1 MTAQYFGGCDM
12 RKSTVFKSLCG
23 SLLASTTL
31 FGIALAQTN
40 PSAQQ
45 IINSLTPTGSVSDT
59 TRGIK
64 PLAPDDSSATPAP
77 PPMAMTPSAPP
88 MAMSAAPAQ
97 PAPLASTNL
106 DVEFQSGSADLTP
119 QAVATLDQL
128 GKALTSSTLASFTFK
143 IVGHTDTT
151 GDAATNQTLSEQRA
165 EAVKSYLETK
175 FGVSDSRLQ
184 AEGVGESDLL
194 VATPANTPEPQNR
207 RVQIINLGQ

>member
-1 MTAQYFGGCDM
+1 M

-23 SLLASTTL
+23 SLLASTTM

-64 PLAPDDSSATPAP
+64 PLAPDSSAPA
-77 PPMAMTPSAPP
+77 PMAMAPAAPP

-97 PAPLASTNL
+97 SAPLASTNL
-106 DVEFQSGSADLTP
+106 DVEFQSGSANLTP

-165 EAVKSYLETK
+165 EAVKNYLETK

-194 VATPANTPEPQNR
+194 VDTPANTPEPQNR

>member
-1 MTAQYFGGCDM
+1 M
-12 RKSTVFKSLCG
+12 RKSTVFKTLCG
-23 SLLASTTL
+23 SLLASTTM
-31 FGIALAQTN
+31 FGIALAQTS

-64 PLAPDDSSATPAP
+64 PLAPDSSSPAP
-77 PPMAMTPSAPP
+77 APMAMTPAAPP
-88 MAMSAAPAQ
+88 MAMSAAPTQ

>member
-1 MTAQYFGGCDM
+1 M

-23 SLLASTTL
+23 SLLASTT
-31 FGIALAQTN
+31 FVGVALAQTN
-40 PSAQQ
+40 PSAQE

-64 PLAPDDSSATPAP
+64 PLAPDDSSSTP
-77 PPMAMTPSAPP
+77 PP
-88 MAMSAAPAQ
+88 MAMSAAPMAMSAAPPAQ
-97 PAPLASTNL
+97 SPHLASTNL
-106 DVEFQSGSADLTP
+106 DVEFQSGSANLTP
-119 QAVATLDQL
+119 EAVATLDQL

-151 GDAATNQTLSEQRA
+151 GAPATNQTLSEQRA

-194 VATPANTPEPQNR
+194 IATPANTPEPQNR